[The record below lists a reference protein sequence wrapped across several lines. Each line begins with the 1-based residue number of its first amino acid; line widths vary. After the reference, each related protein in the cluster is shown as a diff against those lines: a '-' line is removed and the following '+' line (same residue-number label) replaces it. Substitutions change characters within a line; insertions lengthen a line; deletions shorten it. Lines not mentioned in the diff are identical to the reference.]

1 MIIAGAGGFAL
12 QLIPTLER
20 LNKLHEVY
28 FYVDAQV
35 GADAIIER
43 HYPVIRGI
51 DALRR
56 HWETHSRD
64 FTVAVGGRYR
74 EHFFNRLIAEGGNPM
89 SIIDPGST
97 ISALETQI
105 GRGTVIL
112 QDVII
117 EPGVEVGEGCLI
129 NVKATL
135 THQVRVG
142 RFVELSPGTILLG
155 GATIGN
161 NSFLGASAVVLPK
174 VSVGNDCIIGAGAM
188 VNRPVADTDKVAGVP
203 AKTLNS
209 R

>member
-1 MIIAGAGGFAL
+1 MIVAGAGGFAL

-35 GADAIIER
+35 DADPIIER
-43 HYPVIRGI
+43 KYPVIRGI
-51 DALRR
+51 EALRR
-56 HWETHSRD
+56 HWEHHSRD
-64 FTVAVGGRYR
+64 YTVAVGGRSR
-74 EHFFNRLIAEGGNPM
+74 ELFHNKLLAEGGNPV

-112 QDVII
+112 QDVLI
-117 EPGVEVGEGCLI
+117 EPGVEIGEGCLI
-129 NVKATL
+129 NVRATI
-135 THQVRVG
+135 THQVQVG
-142 RFVELSPGTILLG
+142 RFVELSPGSILLG
-155 GATIGN
+155 GASIGN
-161 NSFLGASAVVLPK
+161 NSFIGAAAVVLPK
-174 VSVGNDCIIGAGAM
+174 VKIGYDCIIGAGSVVHRDVPNA
-188 VNRPVADTDKVAGVP
+188 DKVAGVP